1 MSLLRKEN
9 WFVYVFVTFFAQ
21 GIFTFA
27 LANDLN
33 LYEKDAWY
41 HKWYYWVIGTIFFVF
56 PALIM
61 LVVFN
66 ITMQIKICEALNV
79 KGKEIYSLPYPWIVS
94 LIVPILGWATFIVML
109 LHIYYYP
116 AVCIYKGE
124 GEKLICQK

>member
-9 WFVYVFVTFFAQ
+9 WFVYVFVTFLSQ

-41 HKWYYWVIGTIFFVF
+41 HKWYYWVLGTIFFVF

-79 KGKEIYSLPYPWIVS
+79 KGKEIYSLPYPWILC

-116 AVCIYKGE
+116 AVCIYRGE